1 MNYKLEKP
9 VEAAIGTQQFTMEVV
24 WRNGQF
30 VADEPV
36 STGGKDLGPDPFTLL
51 LSSLAT
57 CTLATLR
64 MYIDRKGWEIPE
76 IRIKANLFQYKK
88 DDKTITTI
96 DRDLRFDPAIT
107 DEQMEKLVEIAGNCP
122 ISKLLKGEV
131 TERTFIFNE
140 DDTVKKMYYRNDTTT
155 VVWKPS
161 ICKHSG
167 RCVTGLP
174 RVFNLQAR
182 PWINMQGASDDQI
195 RKQVDAC
202 PTGALT
208 WAHNNSTAS

>member
-208 WAHNNSTAS
+208 WAHNNSTAP